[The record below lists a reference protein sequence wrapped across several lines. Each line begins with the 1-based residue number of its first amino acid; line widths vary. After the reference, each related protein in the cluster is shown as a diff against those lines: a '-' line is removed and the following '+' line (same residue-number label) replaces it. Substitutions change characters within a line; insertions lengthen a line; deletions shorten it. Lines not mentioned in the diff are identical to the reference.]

1 MKLCPSCF
9 SCYDDQEESCVS
21 GHGSLVLQRAGTR
34 LIKQKYW
41 LVRLLGRGATGAVYE
56 ATHIDLKR
64 PCAIKLLRSDFD
76 IADPYGRLRLRR
88 EALTACSFR
97 HPNLVRIDDFG
108 CNEVSV
114 RGSSDALSFEE
125 LFIVMELLEGE
136 SLKDY
141 LRRQRKL
148 APQDAVLIVRQVLQG
163 LVEIHSQGVVHRDLK
178 PANIMLT
185 QNREGNLVVK
195 IVDFGSVKIAV
206 HGPNIEDIDL
216 TKGMFLGSA
225 LYTSPE
231 MCRARPLDQRSDLYS
246 VGLILYEMLAGYR
259 AFDSSDWLTLLA
271 KHALEP
277 PPSLNGIAPALE
289 TIVKKALQKEP
300 EARIQSAADFARL
313 LADFQLTELSSSS
326 PRKLSQPIRINRA
339 RTVEEIS
346 PQKVLR
352 GDEEETQVG
361 AGRSELSGLDES
373 IPTAPDAE
381 SSAAQSPAATLFI
394 NKTTSRRE
402 RARIRT
408 RRAVEAGGSGNAT
421 LFLWPKLQRART
433 DQLTRQAGII
443 VGLVTTR
450 FSSIKK
456 SIPRAWNQNKD
467 TARVAFFVMPL
478 LILIGLSPLAIMSLA
493 LSFSNVKKVPELP
506 QAMTSR
512 PQEKY
517 VSEVGDEAETTKDV
531 NIRESYGA
539 RSKKVGLAE
548 SGSRVRVIEKFAT
561 WRRIR
566 VIRHGREK
574 KDSDSLDEGWI
585 DGSNLKPVNGAAT
598 ARAK

>member
-1 MKLCPSCF
+1 MKLCPTCL
-9 SCYDDQEESCVS
+9 SCYDDQEMSCVS
-21 GHGSLVLQRAGTR
+21 GHGALVLQRAGTR

-56 ATHIDLKR
+56 ASHIDLKR

-76 IADPYGRLRLRR
+76 VADPYGKLRLRR

-114 RGSSDALSFEE
+114 QGSSDGYSFEE

-141 LRRQRKL
+141 LQRQRKL
-148 APQDAVLIVRQVLQG
+148 SPEDAVLIVRQVLQG
-163 LVEIHSQGVVHRDLK
+163 LLEIHDQGVVHRDLK

-185 QNREGNLVVK
+185 QDREGNLVVK

-206 HGPNIEDIDL
+206 HRPNAEDIDL

-246 VGLILYEMLAGYR
+246 VGLILYEMLAGHR
-259 AFDSSDWLTLLA
+259 AFDSLDWLTLLA
-271 KHALEP
+271 KHALEA
-277 PPSLNGIAPALE
+277 PPSLTGIPPALE
-289 TIVKKALQKEP
+289 TIVMKALQKDP

-313 LADFQLTELSSSS
+313 LADFQLTEANSSSLN
-326 PRKLSQPIRINRA
+326 KLSRPIKINRA
-339 RTVEEIS
+339 RRFEDICL
-346 PQKVLR
+346 QKSLEV
-352 GDEEETQVG
+352 DEEDTQVG
-361 AGRSELSGLDES
+361 GVKSEGSGLGELLPS
-373 IPTAPDAE
+373 APDAS
-381 SSAAQSPAATLFI
+381 SSAACSPAATLFI

-408 RRAVEAGGSGNAT
+408 RDVFEGVESGKEA
-421 LFLWPKLQRART
+421 LFLWQRLIRT
-433 DQLTRQAGII
+433 RTAGVTRQVGIFVELAI
-443 VGLVTTR
+443 DKFRSVR
-450 FSSIKK
+450 E
-456 SIPRAWNQNKD
+456 SIPRAWNQRKD
-467 TARVAFFVMPL
+467 TVRVAFFVIPL

-493 LSFSNVKKVPELP
+493 LSFSNGKKLPESPQVMTTLP
-506 QAMTSR
+506 
-512 PQEKY
+512 PGKY
-517 VSEVGDEAETTKDV
+517 ASEVGDEAETNKDL
-531 NIRESYGA
+531 NIRADHGP
-539 RSKKVGLAE
+539 RGKKIGLAK
-548 SGSRVRVIEKFAT
+548 SGSRVRVIEKFGT

-566 VIRHGREK
+566 VLRHGREK
-574 KDSDSLDEGWI
+574 KDSGSLGEGWI
-585 DGSNLKPVNGAAT
+585 DGSHLKAVNGAANT
-598 ARAK
+598 GR